1 MSFGAA
7 CVPAVG
13 TPGRPSATF
22 HEPARLDPP
31 DSAPEGIPI
40 VTSQRTLWLA
50 APRGFCAG
58 VDRAIDIVDMAL
70 QVYGA
75 PIYVRHEIVHN
86 RHVVEDLRL
95 KGAIFTDDLADVPA
109 GAVVIFSA
117 HGVSPAVRA
126 EARERGLR
134 ALDATCPLVT
144 KVHLEALR
152 YAKDGYSIV
161 MIGHR
166 QHVEVIGTMG
176 EAPEAIVVC
185 ETVAEVE
192 ALELPDPSRVAY
204 ITQTTLSLDDCAAMV
219 AALKRRYPLVKEPTK
234 DDICYATQNR
244 QNAVKVMAP
253 KCATVLVVGAP
264 ASSNANRLVEVAAV
278 LGSKAYLIESAE
290 DIQPEWLVGDVG
302 LTAGASTPEEIVQ
315 ACVRRVCELGDFKV
329 EEFRLVEERIMF
341 PLPGE
346 LLNAA
351 ARKGVAVAAGNERAA
366 ERAAVE
372 FKITH
377 H

>member
-1 MSFGAA
+1 MTA
-7 CVPAVG
+7 
-13 TPGRPSATF
+13 TP
-22 HEPARLDPP
+22 
-31 DSAPEGIPI
+31 
-40 VTSQRTLWLA
+40 RTLWLA

-86 RHVVEDLRL
+86 RHVVEELRQ
-95 KGAIFTDDLADVPA
+95 KGAVFTDDLAEVPE

-126 EARERGLR
+126 EAAARGLR

-161 MIGHR
+161 LVGHR
-166 QHVEVIGTMG
+166 QHVEVIGTLG
-176 EAPEAIVVC
+176 EAPDAIVVC
-185 ETVAEVE
+185 ESVDEVE
-192 ALELPDPSRVAY
+192 RLELPDPERVAY
-204 ITQTTLSLDDCAAMV
+204 ITQTTLSLDDCAAIV
-219 AALKRRYPLVKEPTK
+219 GALKRRYPMVKEPAK

-253 KCATVLVVGAP
+253 KCSTVLVVGAP
-264 ASSNANRLVEVAAV
+264 ASSNANRLVEVAAA
-278 LGSKAYLIESAE
+278 LGAKAWLIESDE
-290 DIQPEWLVGDVG
+290 DIRPEWVAEGDVG
-302 LTAGASTPEEIVQ
+302 LTAGASTPEAVVQ
-315 ACVRRVCELGDFKV
+315 ACVERVCALGDFRV
-329 EEFRLVEERIMF
+329 EPFQLVEERIMF

-346 LLNAA
+346 LLAA
-351 ARKGVAVAAGNERAA
+351 AQAQGVAVGSGNERAA
-366 ERAAVE
+366 ERAVAE
-372 FKITH
+372 FRIRH

>member
-1 MSFGAA
+1 M
-7 CVPAVG
+7 
-13 TPGRPSATF
+13 SAT
-22 HEPARLDPP
+22 
-31 DSAPEGIPI
+31 
-40 VTSQRTLWLA
+40 TRTLYLA

-70 QVYGA
+70 DVYGA
-75 PIYVRHEIVHN
+75 PIWVRHEIVHN
-86 RHVVEDLRL
+86 RHVVDDLKR
-95 KGAIFTDDLADVPA
+95 KGAIFTDDLADVPE

-126 EARERGLR
+126 EAKARKLR

-166 QHVEVIGTMG
+166 NHVEVIGTLG
-176 EAPEAIVVC
+176 EAPDAIVVC

-192 ALELPDPSRVAY
+192 ALALPNPEKVAY
-204 ITQTTLSLDDCAAMV
+204 ITQTTLSLDDCKAMV
-219 AALKRRYPLVKEPTK
+219 DALRRRYPMVKEPAK

-253 KCATVLVVGAP
+253 KVATLLVVGAP
-264 ASSNANRLVEVAAV
+264 ASSNANRLVEVGQA
-278 LGSKAYLIESAE
+278 LGADSHLIESAE
-290 DIQPEWLVGDVG
+290 DIRAEWLTGDVG
-302 LTAGASTPEEIVQ
+302 LTAGASTPENIVQ
-315 ACVRRVCELGDFKV
+315 ACVARICALGDYEV
-329 EEFRLVEERIMF
+329 EQFQLVEERVVF

-346 LLNAA
+346 LLVAA
-351 ARKGVAVAAGNERAA
+351 QDKGVALTGGNAMAA
-366 ERAAVE
+366 ERARTTRGSAN
-372 FKITH
+372 
-377 H
+377 

>member
-1 MSFGAA
+1 MSES
-7 CVPAVG
+7 
-13 TPGRPSATF
+13 T
-22 HEPARLDPP
+22 
-31 DSAPEGIPI
+31 
-40 VTSQRTLWLA
+40 RTLWLA

-86 RHVVEDLRL
+86 RHVVEDLRA
-95 KGAIFTDDLADVPA
+95 KGAVFTDDLTEVPE

-126 EARERGLR
+126 EARARNLR

-152 YAKDGYSIV
+152 YAKDGYTIV
-161 MIGHR
+161 MVGHR
-166 QHVEVIGTMG
+166 EHVEVIGTVG

-185 ETVAEVE
+185 ESVAEVE
-192 ALELPDPSRVAY
+192 ALQLPDPDKVAY
-204 ITQTTLSLDDCAAMV
+204 ITQTTLSLDDCAAIV
-219 AALKRRYPLVKEPTK
+219 GVLRKRYPKVKEPAK

-253 KCATVLVVGAP
+253 KCGTVLVVGAP
-264 ASSNANRLVEVAAV
+264 ASSNANRLVEVAAA
-278 LGSKAYLIESAE
+278 LGAQAHLIESAS
-290 DIQPEWLVGDVG
+290 DIRPEWLVGDVG
-302 LTAGASTPEEIVQ
+302 LTAGASTPEAIVQ
-315 ACVRRVCELGDFKV
+315 ACVARVCELGAFKV
-329 EEFRLVEERIMF
+329 EPFQLVEERIVF

-346 LLNAA
+346 LLAVA
-351 ARKGVAVAAGNERAA
+351 QEKGVAVGAGNERAA
-366 ERAAVE
+366 ERAAAE
-372 FKITH
+372 FKIRH

>member
-1 MSFGAA
+1 MTS
-7 CVPAVG
+7 
-13 TPGRPSATF
+13 TSAT
-22 HEPARLDPP
+22 P
-31 DSAPEGIPI
+31 
-40 VTSQRTLWLA
+40 RTLWLA

-86 RHVVEDLRL
+86 RHVVEDLRR
-95 KGAIFTDDLADVPA
+95 KGAVFTDDLADVPE

-126 EARERGLR
+126 EAKARRLR

-152 YAKDGYSIV
+152 HARDGYSIV
-161 MIGHR
+161 LIGHR
-166 QHVEVIGTMG
+166 DHVEVIGTLG
-176 EAPEAIVVC
+176 EAPDAIVVC
-185 ETVAEVE
+185 ESVAEVE
-192 ALELPDPSRVAY
+192 RLELPDPAKVAY
-204 ITQTTLSLDDCAAMV
+204 ITQTTLSLDDCAAIV
-219 AALKRRYPLVKEPTK
+219 AALKRRYPMVKEPAK

-253 KCATVLVVGAP
+253 RCATVLVVGAP
-264 ASSNANRLVEVAAV
+264 SSSNANRLVEVAAA
-278 LGSKAYLIESAE
+278 LGARSRLIEGPE
-290 DIQPEWLVGDVG
+290 DIHAAWLTGDVG
-302 LTAGASTPEEIVQ
+302 LTAGASTPEAVVE
-315 ACVRRVCELGDFKV
+315 ACVKRVLELGDYRV
-329 EEFRLVEERIMF
+329 EPFRLVEERIVF

-346 LLNAA
+346 LLAA
-351 ARKGVAVAAGNERAA
+351 AQSKGVALGAGNERAA
-366 ERAAVE
+366 ERAAAE
-372 FKITH
+372 FRITH

>member
-1 MSFGAA
+1 M
-7 CVPAVG
+7 
-13 TPGRPSATF
+13 TET
-22 HEPARLDPP
+22 
-31 DSAPEGIPI
+31 
-40 VTSQRTLWLA
+40 TRTLWFA

-86 RHVVEDLRL
+86 RHVVDELRQ
-95 KGAIFTDDLADVPA
+95 KGAVFTDDLADVPE

-126 EARERGLR
+126 EAAARKLK

-152 YAKDGYSIV
+152 YAKEGYTIV
-161 MIGHR
+161 LVGHR
-166 QHVEVIGTMG
+166 QHVEVIGTLG
-176 EAPEAIVVC
+176 EAPDAIVVC
-185 ETVAEVE
+185 ESVAEVE
-192 ALELPDPSRVAY
+192 KLELPDPDRVAY
-204 ITQTTLSLDDCAAMV
+204 ITQTTLSLDDCAAIV
-219 AALKRRYPLVKEPTK
+219 GALKKRYPKVKEPAK

-264 ASSNANRLVEVAAV
+264 ASSNANRLVEVAAA
-278 LGSKAYLIESAE
+278 LGARAYLIESDE
-290 DIQPEWLVGDVG
+290 DIRPEWLAAGDVG
-302 LTAGASTPEEIVQ
+302 LTAGASTPEAVVQ
-315 ACVRRVCELGDFKV
+315 ACVKRVCELGNFKV
-329 EEFRLVEERIMF
+329 EPFQLVEERIMF

-346 LLNAA
+346 LLAA
-351 ARKGVAVAAGNERAA
+351 AQAQGVAVGVGNERAA
-366 ERAAVE
+366 ERAVAE
-372 FKITH
+372 FRIRH

>member
-1 MSFGAA
+1 MSES
-7 CVPAVG
+7 P
-13 TPGRPSATF
+13 
-22 HEPARLDPP
+22 
-31 DSAPEGIPI
+31 
-40 VTSQRTLWLA
+40 RTLWLA

-86 RHVVEDLRL
+86 RHVVEDLRR
-95 KGAIFTDDLADVPA
+95 KGAVFTDDLNDVPE

-126 EARERGLR
+126 EARARNLR

-152 YAKDGYSIV
+152 YAKDGYTIV
-161 MIGHR
+161 MVGHR
-166 QHVEVIGTMG
+166 EHVEVIGTVG
-176 EAPEAIVVC
+176 EAPDAIVVC
-185 ETVAEVE
+185 ESVAEVE
-192 ALELPDPSRVAY
+192 ALQLPDPEKVAY
-204 ITQTTLSLDDCAAMV
+204 ITQTTLSLDDCAAIV
-219 AALKRRYPLVKEPTK
+219 GALRKRYPKVKEPAK

-253 KCATVLVVGAP
+253 KCGTVLVVGAP
-264 ASSNANRLVEVAAV
+264 ASSNANRLVEVAAA
-278 LGSKAYLIESAE
+278 LGAQAHLIESAS
-290 DIQPEWLVGDVG
+290 DIRPEWLVGDVG
-302 LTAGASTPEEIVQ
+302 LTAGASTPESIVQ
-315 ACVRRVCELGDFKV
+315 ACVERVCELGAFKV
-329 EEFRLVEERIMF
+329 EPFQLVEERIVF

-346 LLNAA
+346 LLAVA
-351 ARKGVAVAAGNERAA
+351 QEKGVAVGAGNERAA
-366 ERAAVE
+366 ERAAAE
-372 FKITH
+372 FRIKH